1 MGEGNGRMKSWH
13 RYAITLVGGIAV
25 GLGAVWSLT
34 SAGFSGGAIVNGP
47 WSTSMGYG
55 TKATDPLTR
64 ARVARG
70 GLLALPAVETVYWA
84 AKTDPTGAPL
94 DGNCRYSLS
103 GSPLDARW
111 WSVTIYD
118 TNGYMVANAANKWSV
133 NGANVA
139 LDAKGEWRVT
149 ISPEKPAE
157 GAWLPGTKGQPFH
170 LTLRMYNPGK
180 AFRADPEKAA
190 LPRIVK
196 EGC

>member
-1 MGEGNGRMKSWH
+1 MKSWH
-13 RYAITLVGGIAV
+13 RYAITLVGGLAV
-25 GLGAVWSLT
+25 GLGAAWAITGGGLSD
-34 SAGFSGGAIVNGP
+34 GAIVNGP
-47 WSTSMGYG
+47 WTTSLGFG
-55 TKATDPLTR
+55 TKATDPVTR
-64 ARVARG
+64 AAVARA
-70 GLLALPAVETVYWA
+70 GLLALPAKETVYWS
-84 AKTDPTGAPL
+84 AKTDAAGALL

-103 GSPLDARW
+103 GTPLDARW

-118 TNGYMVANAANKWSV
+118 TKGYLVASPANIWSV

-139 LDAKGEWRVT
+139 LEGKGQWRVT
-149 ISPEKPAE
+149 IAPTKPVN

-190 LPRIVK
+190 LPNIAK

>member
-1 MGEGNGRMKSWH
+1 MKGWH
-13 RYAITLVGGIAV
+13 RYTITLVGGLAV
-25 GLGAVWSLT
+25 GLGAAWGITGGGL
-34 SAGFSGGAIVNGP
+34 SGGAIVNGP
-47 WSTSMGYG
+47 WTTSLGFG
-55 TKATDPLTR
+55 TKATDPVTR
-64 ARVARG
+64 AAVARA
-70 GLLALPAVETVYWA
+70 GLLALPAKETVYWSAKADA
-84 AKTDPTGAPL
+84 AGAAL

-103 GSPLDARW
+103 GKALDARW

-118 TNGYMVANAANKWSV
+118 EAGYLVANSANIWSV

-139 LDAKGEWRVT
+139 LDAKGEWRVSIAPT
-149 ISPEKPAE
+149 KPAE

-180 AFRADPEKAA
+180 AFRADPAKAV